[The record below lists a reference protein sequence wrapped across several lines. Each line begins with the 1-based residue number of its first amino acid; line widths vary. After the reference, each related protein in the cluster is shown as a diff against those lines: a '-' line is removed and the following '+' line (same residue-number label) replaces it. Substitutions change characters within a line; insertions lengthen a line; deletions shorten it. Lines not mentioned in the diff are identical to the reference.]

1 MPNDNRYK
9 ILETKVNFNESIFK
23 AQFFAPRTVF
33 PAPLRWIYF
42 LAKYVYRSKRSAEM
56 GKEDITRR
64 KTKYIYLLRQLVKM
78 AVHQRGDTERDEKM
92 HFKEQI
98 EVEKKEK
105 LRLEERIEEEKGEK
119 IRLREDVERL
129 QTMLNSAQQ
138 LINNMQSQK
147 KDGGEMS

>member
-1 MPNDNRYK
+1 MSNGNQCK
-9 ILETKVNFNESIFK
+9 ILETKVIFNETYFK

-33 PAPLRWIYF
+33 PAPLRWIYL
-42 LAKYVYRSKRSAEM
+42 LAKYVYRSKKSAEL

-64 KTKYIYLLRQLVKM
+64 KTKYFYLLRQLVKM
-78 AVHQRGDTERDEKM
+78 AVHQRGDTERDEKKR
-92 HFKEQI
+92 FKEQI

-105 LRLEERIEEEKGEK
+105 LRLQERVEEEKSEK

-147 KDGGEMS
+147 KYAGENS

>member
-1 MPNDNRYK
+1 MSNGNQCK
-9 ILETKVNFNESIFK
+9 ILETKVIFNETYLK

-33 PAPLRWIYF
+33 PAPLRWIYL
-42 LAKYVYRSKRSAEM
+42 LAKYVYRSKKSAEL

-64 KTKYIYLLRQLVKM
+64 KTKYFYLLRQLVKM
-78 AVHQRGDTERDEKM
+78 AVHQRGDTERDEKKQ
-92 HFKEQI
+92 FKEQI

-105 LRLEERIEEEKGEK
+105 LRLQERIEEEKSEK

-147 KDGGEMS
+147 KYAGENS